1 MDVESILEEINSRE
15 KNDRVLT
22 SFQSLLHI
30 MQDLRTK
37 CPWDKKQTIHTLR
50 MLTIEETFE
59 LAEAILQEDMENI
72 KEEIGDVM
80 LHMVFYAHIAEEQRL
95 FNMADA
101 LDHICRKLIRR
112 HPHIYGDLQLATD
125 EEVKRNWEK
134 LKLDEGKK
142 SVLSGVPKGLPALIK
157 AYRIQDKVSK
167 VGFDWLHV
175 DDVEKK
181 FQEEWK
187 ELQDARQFGDFE
199 KIEEEFGDVLFSLV
213 NYARFLHVDPE
224 RALERTNNKFLKRFS
239 YMESHADKPLSS
251 LTLQEMEALWIDAK
265 STEKSNEKR

>member
-1 MDVESILEEINSRE
+1 MDVESILEEIRSRGE
-15 KNDRVLT
+15 NEEVLT
-22 SFQSLLHI
+22 AFQSLLHV
-30 MQDLRTK
+30 MNDLRTK
-37 CPWDKKQTIHTLR
+37 CPWDKKQTIQTLR
-50 MLTIEETFE
+50 ILTIEETFE

-80 LHMVFYAHIAEEQRL
+80 LHMVFYAYIAEEQGY

-101 LDHICRKLIRR
+101 LDHICKKLIRR

-125 EEVKRNWEK
+125 EEVKKNWEK

-167 VGFDWLHV
+167 VGFDWPHI
-175 DDVEKK
+175 DDVESK
-181 FQEEWK
+181 FQEEWN
-187 ELQDARQFGDFE
+187 ELQEARKLGDPK

-213 NYARFLHVDPE
+213 NYARFLNVDPE
-224 RALERTNNKFLKRFS
+224 MALELTNNKFLKRFS
-239 YMESHADKPLSS
+239 YIENKAVKSLSG
-251 LTLQEMEALWIDAK
+251 LTLQEMEALWVQAK
-265 STEKSNEKR
+265 NAENTGL